1 MAVRVYAQV
10 LGVVLILIGVVGLLL
25 GERLFLGILNI
36 DIVEDAVH
44 LITGGLLTYVGF
56 SRVDLALAR
65 NVVLGLGVVYL
76 LVGLL
81 GIVMPTMFGLLPD
94 GYTAFDNLLHL
105 ALGVLSIA
113 VALFARGEAP
123 ATGR

>member
-44 LITGGLLTYVGF
+44 LITGGLLAYVGF

-81 GIVMPTMFGLLPD
+81 GFVVPTMFGLLPD

>member
-1 MAVRVYAQV
+1 
-10 LGVVLILIGVVGLLL
+10 
-25 GERLFLGILNI
+25 LFLAILNI

-44 LITGGLLTYVGF
+44 LITGGLLAYVGF

-65 NVVLGLGVVYL
+65 NVALGLGVVYL

-81 GIVMPTMFGLLPD
+81 GFVVPTMSGLLPD
-94 GYTAFDNLLHL
+94 AYTAFDNLLPL

-113 VALFARGEAP
+113 VAYVRAGRGASHGALVP
-123 ATGR
+123 S

>member
-10 LGVVLILIGVVGLLL
+10 LGVVLILIGVVGLVL
-25 GERLFLGILNI
+25 GERLFL
-36 DIVEDAVH
+36 DIVEGAVH
-44 LITGGLLTYVGF
+44 LLTGGLLAYAGF

-65 NVVLGLGVVYL
+65 NVVLELGVVYL
-76 LVGLL
+76 LVGLP
-81 GIVMPTMFGLLPD
+81 GFVVPTVFGLLPD

-113 VALFARGEAP
+113 VASFARGEAP
-123 ATGR
+123 AAGR